1 MASDDEAI
9 AFTRG
14 AAKRIA
20 NAVRIVEIGE
30 RTGGALE
37 WDVQEAGPF
46 RLRLGTYSGDWQTC
60 QFKTVTLWNSTA
72 TMEVY
77 NWTTPAV
84 GSDTASTSQTRF
96 VLFGRVNST
105 QSVVEI
111 QLPVNTAT
119 CSMYLGGVDLAAL
132 PNFSSGET
140 QLLGHND
147 SSCLQW
153 YSITTCSTA
162 A

>member
-77 NWTTPAV
+77 NWTTPAI
-84 GSDTASTSQTRF
+84 GGNTNSTSESRF

-105 QSVVEI
+105 QSAVEI
-111 QLPVNTAT
+111 QLPTSTAT
-119 CSMYLGGVDLAAL
+119 CSMRIGGINLATLPGYSAGVD
-132 PNFSSGET
+132 
-140 QLLGHND
+140 QVLGHND
-147 SSCLQW
+147 SNCLVW
-153 YSITTCSTA
+153 FATTTCQQS
-162 A
+162 